1 MQWQAEGIVIGTR
14 KQGENNILLE
24 VLTPDKGRCL
34 GLVRGGRS
42 RRQQPALQL
51 GNHLN
56 LTWRARLDEHL
67 GFFTVE
73 PLQLRAAHLMQTA
86 RAIHGLQSL
95 CAQIRL
101 LPERD
106 PHPNLFHALDVI
118 LDHLED
124 PQIGAA
130 LVLRFE
136 LELLNELGF
145 GLDLTECA
153 ATGTTDELIWV
164 SPKSGRAVC
173 KTAGQPYA
181 SKLLTLPEF
190 LKAPQARLSQNIQ
203 ISKGDMEAGFSLTGY
218 FLFKY
223 IYEPRSIPWP
233 PARDSYVTALK
244 KDFAELSDMS

>member
-73 PLQLRAAHLMQTA
+73 PVQLRAAHLMQTA

-124 PQIGAA
+124 PRIGAA

-145 GLDLTECA
+145 GLDLSACA
-153 ATGTTDELIWV
+153 ATGTNDELDWV

-190 LKAPQARLSQNIQ
+190 MKTPQLRLSQGVQ
-203 ISKGDMEAGFSLTGY
+203 ISQDDMEAGFSLTGY
-218 FLFKY
+218 FLFRY
-223 IYEPRSIPWP
+223 IYEPRGIPWP
-233 PARDSYVTALK
+233 PARDSYITALK
-244 KDFAELSDMS
+244 KDFADLADEY

>member
-1 MQWQAEGIVIGTR
+1 
-14 KQGENNILLE
+14 
-24 VLTPDKGRCL
+24 
-34 GLVRGGRS
+34 
-42 RRQQPALQL
+42 
-51 GNHLN
+51 
-56 LTWRARLDEHL
+56 
-67 GFFTVE
+67 
-73 PLQLRAAHLMQTA
+73 MQTA

-153 ATGTTDELIWV
+153 ATGVTDELIWV

-190 LKAPQARLSQNIQ
+190 LKAPQTRLSQNIQ

>member
-24 VLTPDKGRCL
+24 VLTPDRGRCL

-51 GNHLN
+51 GNHLS

-73 PLQLRAAHLMQTA
+73 PLRLRAAHLMQEA
-86 RAIHGLQSL
+86 CSIHALQSL

-106 PHPNLFHALDVI
+106 PHPNLYHALDVI

-124 PQIGAA
+124 PRIGAA

-145 GLDLTECA
+145 GLDLSKCA
-153 ATGTTDELIWV
+153 ATGTNKELIWV

-173 KTAGQPYA
+173 RQAGLPYA
-181 SKLLTLPEF
+181 SKLLKLPEF
-190 LKAPQARLSQNIQ
+190 LKNADNRLSSAMEV
-203 ISKGDMEAGFSLTGY
+203 SKTDMEAGFSLTGY

-223 IYEPRSIPWP
+223 IYEPRNIEWP
-233 PARDSYVTALK
+233 AARDSYVMSLK
-244 KDFAELSDMS
+244 KTLIPF

>member
-24 VLTPDKGRCL
+24 VLTPDRGRCL

-86 RAIHGLQSL
+86 RSIHGLQSL
-95 CAQIRL
+95 CAQTRL

-106 PHPNLFHALDVI
+106 PHPSLFHALDII
-118 LDHLED
+118 LDHLDD

-145 GLDLTECA
+145 GLDLSQCA
-153 ATGTTDELIWV
+153 ATGETDELIWV
-164 SPKSGRAVC
+164 SPKSGRAVS
-173 KTAGQPYA
+173 KAAGLPYA
-181 SKLLTLPEF
+181 DKLLKLPDF
-190 LKAPQARLSQNIQ
+190 MKAPQSRLATSNQ
-203 ISKGDMEAGFSLTGY
+203 ISSKDMEAGFTLTGY

-223 IYEPRSIPWP
+223 IYEPRNISWP
-233 PARDSYVTALK
+233 DARDNYMTALK
-244 KDFAELSDMS
+244 KDLAELSK

>member
-24 VLTPDKGRCL
+24 VLTPDRGRCL

-51 GNHLN
+51 GNHLSLN
-56 LTWRARLDEHL
+56 WRARLDEHL

-73 PLQLRAAHLMQTA
+73 PIHLRAAHLMQSA
-86 RAIHGLQSL
+86 RSLHGLQSL
-95 CAQIRL
+95 CGQVRL

-106 PHPNLFHALDVI
+106 PHPNLYHALDII

-124 PQIGAA
+124 PRIGAA

-145 GLDLTECA
+145 GLDLSECA
-153 ATGTTDELIWV
+153 ATGTTSELVWV
-164 SPKSGRAVC
+164 SPRSGRAVS
-173 KTAGQPYA
+173 KTAGLPYA
-181 SKLLTLPEF
+181 NKLLILPEF
-190 LKAPQARLSQNIQ
+190 MKAPQTRLAETAQL
-203 ISKGDMEAGFSLTGY
+203 SKEDMEAGFSLTGY

-223 IYEPRSIPWP
+223 IYEPRNIIWP
-233 PARDSYVTALK
+233 PARDSYVTTLK
-244 KDFAELSDMS
+244 REFTELANQS